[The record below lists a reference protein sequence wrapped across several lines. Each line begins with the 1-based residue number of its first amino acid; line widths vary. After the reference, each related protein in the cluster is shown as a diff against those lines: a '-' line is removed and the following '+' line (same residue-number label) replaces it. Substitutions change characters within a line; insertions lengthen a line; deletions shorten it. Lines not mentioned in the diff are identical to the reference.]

1 MIETELTRK
10 SRDYAMTALS
20 CLNENLSFHCF
31 SHTEEV
37 VHAAEEIGKQSSLS
51 DRDLE
56 TVIIAAWFHDT
67 GYQKGHYQH
76 EEVSAGIA
84 EEHLKKWGLEE
95 SRITQVKQAIEATR
109 MPQVPKSFLDKVLC
123 DADLFHLSTEDAEKQ
138 AGRLRKEFAATKNLT
153 FSDDEWNEFNLRFLK
168 GHHYFTPYGQT
179 ILEDRKKKVIKKLK
193 KNIKPEVDKNYVKD
207 LEKELEKLYKKLDKK
222 SNPERGIETMFRI
235 ASENHITLSG
245 MADTKANIMIS
256 INSIILSVVV
266 TVLFRKLEEFPNLL
280 IPTLMIV
287 TVGLVTIVFAVLAT
301 RPHITDGKF
310 TKEDIKAKKTNLLF
324 FGNFHGMELSNF
336 DWGMREMMKDS
347 DYLYGSL
354 IKDIYFNGKVL
365 AKKYRYLRLSYSFFM
380 FGFVA
385 SIIAFLIA
393 MLLFYYPTGKLPI

>member
-1 MIETELTRK
+1 MIETELIKK
-10 SRDYAMTALS
+10 SRAYAKATLADLPETVS
-20 CLNENLSFHCF
+20 YHQF

-37 VHAAEEIGKQSSLS
+37 VEAAGEIGKQSNLS

-76 EEVSAGIA
+76 EAVSAEAA
-84 EEHLKKWGLEE
+84 EEHLRKWGLEE
-95 SRITQVKQAIEATR
+95 TRIQQVKQAIESTR
-109 MPQVPKSFLDKVLC
+109 LPQIPKNILDKVLC
-123 DADLFHLSTEDAEKQ
+123 DADLYHLSTEDAESQ
-138 AGRLRKEFAATKNLT
+138 AQRLRKEFAATKNLK
-153 FSDDEWNEFNLRFLK
+153 FSDEEWNEFNLRFLK
-168 GHHYFTPYGQT
+168 SHTYFTPYGQT
-179 ILEDRKKKVIKKLK
+179 VLEERKKKVIKKLK
-193 KNIKPEVDKNYVKD
+193 KNIKPEMDKDYVKG

-222 SNPERGIETMFRI
+222 ANPERGIETMFRI

-245 MADTKANIMIS
+245 MADTKSNIMIS

-280 IPTLMIV
+280 IPTLM
-287 TVGLVTIVFAVLAT
+287 LVAVCLTTIVFAILAT

-310 TKEDIKAKKTNLLF
+310 TKEDIKEKRTNLLF

-385 SIIAFLIA
+385 SIIAFLLA
-393 MLLFYYPTGKLPI
+393 MLIFYYPTGKLPI